1 MTEQKKYINN
11 NYNQNN
17 KIKSKYMPKE
27 ESKNNDINNK
37 RDSNI
42 FNCNYDYNINVFN
55 KRTALFDKSKSNII
69 QELNEK
75 IDKGNKI
82 ANKNPRT
89 LLLQNYMLSKINQN
103 KNNFK
108 IKYNVTDIDDQ
119 ENKKENFIEDQNK
132 LDEIE
137 ELKLGLVNN
146 DNFEKNQFSVNKNI
160 SMNNSDRIRREK
172 SSNIYRIKDKRKE
185 DLKKVIDFSE
195 KLYKNQN
202 KIIS

>member
-1 MTEQKKYINN
+1 
-11 NYNQNN
+11 
-17 KIKSKYMPKE
+17 
-27 ESKNNDINNK
+27 
-37 RDSNI
+37 
-42 FNCNYDYNINVFN
+42 
-55 KRTALFDKSKSNII
+55 
-69 QELNEK
+69 
-75 IDKGNKI
+75 
-82 ANKNPRT
+82 
-89 LLLQNYMLSKINQN
+89 MLSKINQN

-119 ENKKENFIEDQNK
+119 ENKKENIIEDQNK

-137 ELKLGLVNN
+137 ELKLGLINN
-146 DNFEKNQFSVNKNI
+146 DIFEKNQFSVNKNI

-185 DLKKVIDFSE
+185 DLKKIIDFSE